1 MCFISPLWFTFA
13 ILIFL
18 SIDLFWHR
26 GNRVVSPKEAL
37 WASAF
42 WIGLALLFNLGVYY
56 CRGKDSALEFLTGY
70 VIEKSLSVDNVFVFL
85 MIFQYFKIDPKYQH
99 KVLFWGVIGAIVFRA
114 LFIWIGLEIVNE
126 YHFVLTF
133 FALFL
138 IYAGIKMMM
147 PQKDIDPEKIW
158 AVRLAKKFFPVTT
171 ESNGRF
177 FNNGAITP
185 LFLALIAVE
194 TSDIIFALDSIPA
207 IFAITRD
214 PFIVY
219 TSNIFAIL
227 GLRALYFAIAGL
239 LRTFIYLHWALA
251 AILIFV
257 GIKMI
262 IEPYY
267 KVPIAYSL
275 TFIFGTLAVAFG
287 AGRESAQKKGE

>member
-1 MCFISPLWFTFA
+1 MCDLSPLLFTFVIV
-13 ILIFL
+13 ILL
-18 SIDLFWHR
+18 LVDLFWHR
-26 GNRVVSPKEAL
+26 GNRVISPKEAL

-56 CRGKDSALEFLTGY
+56 CRGSQSALEFLTGY

-85 MIFQYFKIDPKYQH
+85 MIFKYFQIDSKYQH
-99 KVLFWGVIGAIVFRA
+99 KVLFWGVLGAIIFRA
-114 LFIWIGLEIVNE
+114 LFIWIGLELVNE
-126 YHFVLTF
+126 YHWLLTL

-138 IYAGIKMMM
+138 IYAGFKMMF
-147 PQKDIDPEKIW
+147 PQKDIDPNKIW
-158 AVRLAKKFFPVTT
+158 AVKLAKKVFPVTT
-171 ESNGRF
+171 ESHGSF
-177 FNNGAITP
+177 FYKGAITP
-185 LFLALIAVE
+185 LMLALIAVE
-194 TSDIIFALDSIPA
+194 TSDILFALDSIPA

-227 GLRALYFAIAGL
+227 GLRALYFALAGL
-239 LRTFIYLHWALA
+239 LKTFVYLHWALA

-257 GIKMI
+257 GLKMI

-267 KVPIAYSL
+267 KVPVAYSL

-287 AGRESAQKKGE
+287 AGRESSQTKS

>member
-1 MCFISPLWFTFA
+1 
-13 ILIFL
+13 
-18 SIDLFWHR
+18 
-26 GNRVVSPKEAL
+26 
-37 WASAF
+37 
-42 WIGLALLFNLGVYY
+42 
-56 CRGKDSALEFLTGY
+56 
-70 VIEKSLSVDNVFVFL
+70 
-85 MIFQYFKIDPKYQH
+85 
-99 KVLFWGVIGAIVFRA
+99 
-114 LFIWIGLEIVNE
+114 
-126 YHFVLTF
+126 
-133 FALFL
+133 
-138 IYAGIKMMM
+138 M